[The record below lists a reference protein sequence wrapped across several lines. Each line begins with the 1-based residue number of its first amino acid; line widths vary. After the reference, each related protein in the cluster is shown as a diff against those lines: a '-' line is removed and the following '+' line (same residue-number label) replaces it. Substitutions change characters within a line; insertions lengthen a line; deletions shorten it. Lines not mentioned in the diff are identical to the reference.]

1 MLIGKKRSM
10 STEKRTL
17 KIIGIDIQY
26 FVVIAIIMFTAT
38 FMNVLPKGIVGVL
51 PLMLVIGS
59 VLYLIGDNL
68 PIVKDYFGG
77 GAIVVI
83 FGSSALVMFKILPN
97 EIITSVTTFM
107 GSGGF
112 LDLFICS
119 LIAGSLLGI
128 NRKLLL
134 QAVVRYLPCLVGGVI
149 VALAFVG
156 LTGAVL
162 GYGAKQAILY
172 IGIPIMGGGM
182 GAGAVPLAKIFGAT
196 LNQDPKTI
204 LSIMTPA
211 VALGNAMAIVAAGIL
226 DKIGRVKPSLSG
238 NGQLI
243 KVKSNAHLDAKEE
256 VEDKSNDLGVY
267 GIGILFSGTF
277 LAAGFIVGK
286 FFPLVH
292 SYAWMILIVI
302 FVKLLGAL
310 PAKYEYACSVWY
322 SFVMKNFTTVILV
335 GIGIAYTDLNLVISA
350 LTLNYV
356 ILVTV
361 TIIGAIVGSGFV
373 ARFVGFYPIET
384 SITAGLCM
392 ANMGGTGDVAVLTAS
407 KRMQLM
413 PFAAISSRLGGA
425 LILIIASVLLKLF

>member
-1 MLIGKKRSM
+1 MLNENRLNVPAEKK
-10 STEKRTL
+10 TL
-17 KIIGIDIQY
+17 KIMGISYQY
-26 FVVIAIIMFTAT
+26 FAIVAIIMFAAVYLD
-38 FMNVLPKGIVGVL
+38 VLPKGIVGVL

-83 FGSSALVMFKILPN
+83 FGSSALVMFKILPADLV
-97 EIITSVTTFM
+97 TSVTTFM

-112 LDLFICS
+112 LDLFICG

-134 QAVVRYLPCLVGGVI
+134 QAVVKYLPCLVGGVL
-149 VALAFVG
+149 VALTFVG
-156 LTGAVL
+156 LTGALL

-182 GAGAVPLAKIFGAT
+182 GAGAVPLAKIFGTT
-196 LNQDPKTI
+196 LSQDPKTI

-211 VALGNAMAIVAAGIL
+211 VALGNAVAIVAAGIL
-226 DKIGRVKPSLSG
+226 DKIGKVKPSLTG
-238 NGQLI
+238 KGQLI
-243 KVKSNAHLDAKEE
+243 KAKSGAQLDAKEE

-267 GIGILFSGTF
+267 GVGILFSGTF
-277 LAAGFIVGK
+277 LAAGHIVGK
-286 FFPLVH
+286 FLPIVH
-292 SYAWMILIVI
+292 PYAWMILIVI
-302 FVKLLGAL
+302 FVKLLGVL

-350 LTLNYV
+350 LTFNYV

-361 TIIGAIVGSGFV
+361 TIIGAIIGSGFV

-384 SITAGLCM
+384 AITAGLCM

-425 LILIIASVLLKLF
+425 LILIIASVLLKFF